1 MQSMDWDDLRCFL
14 AVYRLGSV
22 SAAARQLTVNH
33 STVLRRLNRLEAA
46 LAARL
51 FERLNSGYVITAAG
65 EALAGELAG
74 MDEQIEAA
82 QRRLM
87 GQDRAIRG
95 TIRLTS
101 TDTLFASLLTPLLAE
116 FRALHPEVTLELV
129 MNNSFMRLTRRE
141 ADVAVR
147 GTNQPPDQ
155 LLGRCAG
162 RIRTA
167 PYASRAYL
175 DRQPVGAPW
184 QALDWVAPD
193 EALGHLAQAR
203 WLAAKIAPAKVVTR
217 SDSLVGMLQC
227 VRAGMGAAMLLCPLA
242 DEHPE
247 LVQLAPPSPDLD
259 TEIWILAH
267 PDTRQVARVGVLTQF
282 LHARLSA
289 DPRLQAR

>member
-1 MQSMDWDDLRCFL
+1 MQNMDWDDLRCFL
-14 AVYRLGSV
+14 AVQQGGSV
-22 SAAARQLTVNH
+22 SAAARQLAVNH
-33 STVLRRLNRLEAA
+33 STVLRRLGRLEAV
-46 LAARL
+46 LAVRL
-51 FERLNSGYVITAAG
+51 FDRRNSGYLITPAG
-65 EALAGELAG
+65 EALASELAG
-74 MDEQIEAA
+74 LGEQIETA

-116 FRALHPEVTLELV
+116 FRALYPEVTLELV
-129 MNNSFMRLTRRE
+129 MSNHFMRLTRRE

-167 PYASRAYL
+167 PYASRSYL
-175 DRQPVGAPW
+175 DSLPLGASW
-184 QALDWVAPD
+184 QDGSWVAPD

-203 WLAAKIAPAKVVTR
+203 WLAKAIPAAQVVAR

-227 VRAGMGAAMLLCPLA
+227 VRAGMGTAMLLCPLA
-242 DEHPE
+242 DDYPE
-247 LVQLAPPSPDLD
+247 LVQLAPASPELD

-267 PDTRQVARVGVLTQF
+267 PDMRQVARVGVLTQF
-282 LHARLSA
+282 LHSRLSA
-289 DPRLQAR
+289 DPRLQPR